1 MVMIPDSIL
10 FSYAFIS
17 QPNELSKQSVRDV
30 SAILSIEAWF
40 VIQIN
45 QIDYLNIS
53 VPILELYKALYRWK
67 EQVKPTNVPEFHYYS
82 VEHDDKDGAILSM
95 LPFSSRGRIT
105 SIWGEVDVYN
115 VLPLNDLVV
124 ALFRLENDLKSD
136 IETYFGIELDH
147 FVQNI
152 PYRLMKDDC

>member
-1 MVMIPDSIL
+1 M
-10 FSYAFIS
+10 
-17 QPNELSKQSVRDV
+17 
-30 SAILSIEAWF
+30 
-40 VIQIN
+40 IQIN
-45 QIDYLNIS
+45 QIVYLNIS

-95 LPFSSRGRIT
+95 LPFSSQGRIT

-136 IETYFGIELDH
+136 IETYFGIKLDH
-147 FVQNI
+147 FIQNI
-152 PYRLMKDDC
+152 PYRLTKDDC